1 MDDLTKAELARIR
14 DEDQR
19 QNRRIE
25 LLEDMSKVIQ
35 DLVLS
40 IHGLAKDMEQCCKN
54 RKSRGNAW
62 TTRVSVWTLER
73 EGNIICTVGA
83 YALANG
89 QAYMPAARP
98 WKLCGAKASAA
109 AHRRDGEC
117 PRRRRLDA
125 CLPVQP
131 RAGAFLYPAGL

>member
-40 IHGLAKDMEQCCKN
+40 IHGLAKDMEQMLQEQKEQGKRLDN
-54 RKSRGNAW
+54 QSKRLD
-62 TTRVSVWTLER
+62 TLER
-73 EGNIICTVGA
+73 EPGNTYKDIKKTVITA
-83 YALANG
+83 IVSALAG
-89 QAYMPAARP
+89 SLATGLILILSQAI
-98 WKLCGAKASAA
+98 
-109 AHRRDGEC
+109 H
-117 PRRRRLDA
+117 
-125 CLPVQP
+125 
-131 RAGAFLYPAGL
+131 